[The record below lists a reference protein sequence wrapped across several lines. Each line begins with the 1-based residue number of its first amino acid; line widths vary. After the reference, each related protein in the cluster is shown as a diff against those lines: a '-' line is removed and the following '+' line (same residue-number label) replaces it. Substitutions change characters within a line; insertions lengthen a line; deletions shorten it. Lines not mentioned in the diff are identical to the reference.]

1 MSSRTG
7 KWAYALVE
15 YDLAGELLKF
25 TRGQIVADFIVER
38 RINDEH
44 DLEVSCITCTPWELY
59 FDGLVC
65 DDGQ

>member
-1 MSSRTG
+1 MSGRTG
-7 KWAYALVE
+7 KWVYALVE

-25 TRGQIVADFIVER
+25 TRGQIVADFIVEH

-44 DLEVSCITCTPWELY
+44 DLEVRCITCTPWELY